1 MRIAICQTVSG
12 TDKEANL
19 RQIGE
24 FAEDAAS
31 RGAELAVFPEY
42 AMYAA
47 PDFTAEFIAQGEPLD
62 GPFVQRLAGVAR
74 RTGMSIVAGMIET
87 VPGEDRG
94 WNSLVLVTPE
104 GGLDRVYRKTHLYDA
119 FGIKESDHIRPGDL
133 EGPVTFTI
141 GDVTVGLL
149 TCYDLRFP
157 EAARQHADA
166 GTDVLVYPAAWGPGP
181 RKEDHW
187 KTLARARAIENT
199 FYVAAVSQ
207 GPGIGTG
214 GSLIVDP
221 MGVTLAGL
229 GEVSGVAIANI
240 ERERI
245 ASVRAVNPCLMNRR
259 FAVTVA

>member
-1 MRIAICQTVSG
+1 M
-12 TDKEANL
+12 
-19 RQIGE
+19 
-24 FAEDAAS
+24 
-31 RGAELAVFPEY
+31 
-42 AMYAA
+42 
-47 PDFTAEFIAQGEPLD
+47 
-62 GPFVQRLAGVAR
+62 
-74 RTGMSIVAGMIET
+74 
-87 VPGEDRG
+87 
-94 WNSLVLVTPE
+94 
-104 GGLDRVYRKTHLYDA
+104 
-119 FGIKESDHIRPGDL
+119 
-133 EGPVTFTI
+133 
-141 GDVTVGLL
+141 
-149 TCYDLRFP
+149 
-157 EAARQHADA
+157 
-166 GTDVLVYPAAWGPGP
+166 LVYPAAWGPGP